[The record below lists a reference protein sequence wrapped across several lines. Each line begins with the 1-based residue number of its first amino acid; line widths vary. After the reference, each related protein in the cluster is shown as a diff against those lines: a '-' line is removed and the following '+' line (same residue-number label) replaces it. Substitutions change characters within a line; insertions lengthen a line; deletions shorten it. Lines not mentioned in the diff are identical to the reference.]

1 MEKMEKVDVFLGI
14 IGKKYPLKEVDA
26 GDFAA
31 IKASGMKFAVKAF
44 DAEGLGR
51 VSVMS
56 AKGFFGLMKMDTV
69 IVNPL
74 FADLPLYSYDRILAM
89 GNDTLIIELYD
100 TLLGGFDEEKLTGIA
115 KKYESI
121 PGRDP
126 GEHWY
131 DSIKLGSSVSKK
143 AKKDRSSEINALARE
158 HFEAFV
164 EAPAPGVTDLEAKK
178 KKAAV
183 YVDGL
188 LEKGGPSTDAFIKAI
203 GADRTRELF
212 RKVLFGLE

>member
-1 MEKMEKVDVFLGI
+1 MEKVDVFLGI
-14 IGKKYPLKEVDA
+14 IGKKYPLKETPA

-31 IKASGMKFAVKAF
+31 IKANGMKFAVKAF

-74 FADLPLYSYDRILAM
+74 FADLPLYSYDRVFAM
-89 GNDTLIIELYD
+89 GNDTLII
-100 TLLGGFDEEKLTGIA
+100 
-115 KKYESI
+115 ESI

-143 AKKDRSSEINALARE
+143 AKKDRSSEIDALARE

>member
-1 MEKMEKVDVFLGI
+1 MEKVDVFLGI
-14 IGKKYPLKEVDA
+14 IGKKYPLKEAPA

-31 IKASGMKFAVKAF
+31 IKANGMKFAVKAF

-100 TLLGGFDEEKLTGIA
+100 TLLGGFDEEKLTSVA

-121 PGRDP
+121 PERDP

-131 DSIKLGSSVSKK
+131 DSIKLGSGVSKK
-143 AKKDRSSEINALARE
+143 AKKDRSSEIDALARE
-158 HFEAFV
+158 HFEAF
-164 EAPAPGVTDLEAKK
+164 AGSPAPLVTDLEAKK

-203 GADRTRELF
+203 GADRTRKLF